1 MVGKC
6 MEIDRI
12 VWNWLDLRQSPS
24 KELREKD
31 MEDYERRNAL
41 SKKLVILY
49 SMHNWEL
56 QSCIYRRLALISL
69 AHMAQDNWLVNSTC
83 ALWIKPCVK
92 WTTCDQILANSS

>member
-1 MVGKC
+1 MGS
-6 MEIDRI
+6 
-12 VWNWLDLRQSPS
+12 VWKLIGLYGNWLDSRQSPS

-49 SMHNWEL
+49 SMYNWEL
-56 QSCIYRRLALISL
+56 QSCIYRRLALISF

-92 WTTCDQILANSS
+92 WTTRDQILVNSS

>member
-1 MVGKC
+1 MGS
-6 MEIDRI
+6 
-12 VWNWLDLRQSPS
+12 VWKLIGLYGNWLDSRQSPS

-49 SMHNWEL
+49 SMYNWEL

-69 AHMAQDNWLVNSTC
+69 AHMAQVNWLVNSTC

-92 WTTCDQILANSS
+92 WTTRDQILVNSS